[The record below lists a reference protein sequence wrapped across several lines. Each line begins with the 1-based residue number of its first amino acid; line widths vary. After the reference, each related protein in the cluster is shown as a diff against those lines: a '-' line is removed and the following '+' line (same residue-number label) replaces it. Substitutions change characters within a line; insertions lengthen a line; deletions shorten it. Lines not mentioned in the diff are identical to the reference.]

1 MASGMKYWLGA
12 VLVGL
17 TLVSIWQLPPQGVP
31 LNQRPVTRA
40 EELVFTEL
48 RREVLVTRETL
59 RRHLWSDSLT
69 SLVFDTETDG
79 VAITYIDGYELN
91 ADQVTRF
98 EEKVRGEVEEAR
110 AGNPDVVFGYVFQS
124 RRQNSTTSRAGA
136 RDGLETFTGS
146 LDGTPYCLQVLVL
159 DGRSMR
165 RALATELA
173 GRRDAVSPITNLVG
187 ACRPYLRY
195 GEAGDRIQGWMERG
209 GARHALE
216 YQTEPGFPQTPRLR
230 APLSSSFVG
239 ITSRPIEADQCLAGD
254 TDACGWLMARPGV
267 GNRID
272 PDDLT
277 IVAASPATSLDG
289 GRRGASRWTF
299 GSRGS
304 YLLSDLEADMGAEAF
319 AEFWTSDEEFSAAF
333 EDAFDTDAGSWLLGW
348 LSRSVGIYPP
358 GPGLPRSATSGSVLT
373 ILLLLGL
380 AWSVQRRRRV
390 V

>member
-31 LNQRPVTRA
+31 LNEQPVTKS
-40 EELVFTEL
+40 EELVFTGL
-48 RREVLVTRETL
+48 RREILVTRETL

-110 AGNPDVVFGYVFQS
+110 AGNSEVVFGYVFQS
-124 RRQNSTTSRAGA
+124 QRQNSTTSGAGA
-136 RDGLETFTGS
+136 RAGVETFTGS
-146 LDGTPYCLQVLVL
+146 FEGRPYCLQVFVLNAGSMRQALVL
-159 DGRSMR
+159 
-165 RALATELA
+165 ELA
-173 GRRDAVSPITNLVG
+173 GRDGLTPLTNLLG
-187 ACRPYLRY
+187 ACRPYLRF
-195 GEAGDRIQGWMERG
+195 GQAGDRIQEWMERG

-216 YQTEPGFPQTPRLR
+216 RQPEPRFPVTPRLR
-230 APLSSSFVG
+230 APFSSSFVG

-254 TDACGWLMARPGV
+254 ADACGWLIARPGV
-267 GNRID
+267 ANRID
-272 PDDLT
+272 RDDLA
-277 IVAASPATSLDG
+277 IVAASPVTSIG
-289 GRRGASRWTF
+289 VGRPRARGWTF
-299 GSRGS
+299 GALGA
-304 YLLSDLEADMGAEAF
+304 YLLSDLEADMGPDAF
-319 AEFWTSDEEFSAAF
+319 ADFWTSDEGFADAF
-333 EDAFDTDAGSWLLGW
+333 EHAFDTDAGSWLLGW
-348 LSRSVGIYPP
+348 LSRSVGTYPP